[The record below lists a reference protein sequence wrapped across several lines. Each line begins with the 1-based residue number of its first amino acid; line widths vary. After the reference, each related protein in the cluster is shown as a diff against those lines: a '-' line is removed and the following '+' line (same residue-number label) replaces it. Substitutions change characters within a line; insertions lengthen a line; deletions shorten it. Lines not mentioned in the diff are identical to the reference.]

1 MSGWRDLCTPAG
13 VLRRARL
20 PAASRAP
27 SSAEVAALSE
37 RSENLPGCWMEAGR
51 GFEDPSKRKDL
62 GREGV
67 AMTLA
72 QSRTWRCGADDGR
85 K

>member
-37 RSENLPGCWMEAGR
+37 RSENLPGCWMEAGQ
-51 GFEDPSKRKDL
+51 GFEDPSKRRDL
-62 GREGV
+62 GREG
-67 AMTLA
+67 LP
-72 QSRTWRCGADDGR
+72 
-85 K
+85 